1 MSSSWHQKQNKRQQE
16 EWDRAERD
24 RPDEEFVKDQT
35 SSAAMG
41 QGDKELF
48 EKKLSKEEK
57 KAVAKAKREAKKQAK
72 NKGLEGEVEEGKSNV
87 ELAAE
92 ALKSAQEGLNSNKD
106 LSISNEAADALAS
119 EGTIC
124 TFASSKTGVDA
135 RSRDINV
142 ADFTLQHKGMVML
155 DNTEIVLNH
164 GNRYGLL
171 GRNGCG
177 KR

>member
-1 MSSSWHQKQNKRQQE
+1 
-16 EWDRAERD
+16 
-24 RPDEEFVKDQT
+24 VKDQT
-35 SSAAMG
+35 GAAAMG
-41 QGDKELF
+41 NGEDELF
-48 EKKLSKEEK
+48 EKKLSKDEK
-57 KAVAKAKREAKKQAK
+57 KAVAKAKRDAKKKARG
-72 NKGLEGEVEEGKSNV
+72 KGDGDDEEEKTAV

-92 ALKSAQEGLNSNKD
+92 ALKSAQEGLDATKD
-106 LSISNEAADALAS
+106 LSVSNEAADALAS

-124 TFASSKTGVDA
+124 TFASSKKGLDA

-142 ADFTLQHKGMVML
+142 QDFTLQHKGMVML
-155 DNTEIVLNH
+155 DHTEIVLNH